1 MYAGVSD
8 ASLNAI
14 VSNLVKKVTTEV
26 ILKNGNF
33 QGLKYCR

>member
-26 ILKNGNF
+26 ILKMEIF
-33 QGLKYCR
+33 KA